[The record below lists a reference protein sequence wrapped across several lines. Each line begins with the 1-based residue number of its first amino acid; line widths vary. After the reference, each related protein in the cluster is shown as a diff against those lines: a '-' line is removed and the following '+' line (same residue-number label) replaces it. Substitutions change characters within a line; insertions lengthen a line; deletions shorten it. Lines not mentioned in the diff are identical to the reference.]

1 MQLQHSNLNI
11 VHQISP
17 ANCQPSTANHQHR
30 TIHVPVKKITEI
42 ICLAGLLFFFGCTA
56 DKEYSGW
63 PQYKG
68 SQEGIHY
75 SSLSEIDTGNVRR
88 LRIAWEYHTGD
99 ADTANSSQIQC
110 NPIIVDRYLYGT
122 TPQMKLFA
130 VDAATG
136 QEIWKFNPFD
146 SLQGDRKRFFS
157 HNNSRG
163 VVYWTD
169 GEDDKRIYYTAG
181 SYLYSI
187 HAITGKIIQTFG
199 DSGKV
204 DLHEGLGRD
213 VSKLFVTASSPGIV
227 FNDLLIMGTRVHE
240 GPEAAPGHIRAYD
253 IRTGKQQWIFHTIPH
268 PGEKGYESWDDP
280 NAYKYIGGANAWGGL
295 TLDHKRGIVYA
306 GTGSANYDFYGGK
319 RTGNN
324 LFANSVLAL
333 NAQTGRYIWHF
344 QYLHHDVWDR
354 DIPAPPALVTVRRN
368 GNSMDAIALTTKT
381 GLVFVFERETG
392 KPLFDIEER
401 PVPTQTDLKGEKLSP
416 TQPYPVKPA
425 PFMRQLITEKDL
437 NHLLPD
443 SSFQDIKTRWSQLKN
458 DHMYNPPSLQGTLEF
473 PGLDGGAEWGG
484 PSFDPESGILYINSN
499 EVGWVVRA
507 VENKHEIPANETVGQ
522 AGKRL
527 YQLNCMVCHGAD
539 KESSSNYPSLNN
551 LQKKYS
557 EASFDTLVLSG
568 RRMMPGFGQLSLQQR
583 QAIASFVLD
592 TREGKNK
599 RFTDTALKK
608 DDPFRLPYSMSGIS
622 KFLTKGGL
630 PGIAPPWGTLNAIDL
645 NTGEYVWKKPL
656 GHDPAFPSHVG
667 PTGTENYGGSVI
679 TAGGLLFI
687 AATKDGKFRAFNKR
701 TGELI
706 WETTLPVPAYA
717 TPSVYSM
724 NGKQYVVIACG
735 GGKLNT
741 RSGDSYVAFSLPD

>member
-1 MQLQHSNLNI
+1 MKKNATAIII
-11 VHQISP
+11 VTTFLSF
-17 ANCQPSTANHQHR
+17 TACN
-30 TIHVPVKKITEI
+30 
-42 ICLAGLLFFFGCTA
+42 
-56 DKEYSGW
+56 SGETNYTTW
-63 PQYKG
+63 QQYKG
-68 SQEGIHY
+68 SSEGIHY
-75 SSLSEIDTGNVRR
+75 SSLAEIDTSNVKQ

-110 NPIIVDRYLYGT
+110 NPIVIDNFLYGT

-130 VDAATG
+130 VDASTG
-136 QEIWKFNPFD
+136 REIWKFNPFD
-146 SLQGDRKRFFS
+146 SLERDRKRFFS

-163 VVYWTD
+163 IAYWSD
-169 GEDDKRIYYTAG
+169 GAKDKRIYYTAG
-181 SYLYSI
+181 SYLY
-187 HAITGKIIQTFG
+187 AIDALTGTINRSFG

-213 VSKLFVTASSPGIV
+213 VRTLFVTATSPGIV
-227 FNDLLIMGTRVHE
+227 FKDMLIMGTRVHE

-253 IRTGKQQWIFHTIPH
+253 IRSGKQRWIFHTIPQ
-268 PGEKGYESWDDP
+268 PGQKGHETWDDP
-280 NAYKYIGGANAWGGL
+280 DAYKFIGGANAWGGL
-295 TLDHKRGIVYA
+295 TLDTKRGIVFA
-306 GTGSANYDFYGGK
+306 GTGSANYDFYGGR

-333 NAQTGRYIWHF
+333 NAETGKYIWHF

-354 DIPAPPALVTVRRN
+354 DIPAPPALVTLRRN
-368 GNSMDAIALTTKT
+368 RNMIDAVALTTKT
-381 GLVFVFERETG
+381 GFVFVFERETG

-401 PVPTQTDLKGEKLSP
+401 PVPTNTDLVGEKLSP

-425 PFMRQLITEKDL
+425 SFMRQVITEKDL

-443 SSFQDIKTRWSQLKN
+443 SSFQAVKARFSQLRN
-458 DHMYNPPSLQGTLEF
+458 DHMYNPPSLQGTFEF

-484 PSFDPESGILYINSN
+484 PSFDPETGVLYINSN

-507 VENKHEIPANETVGQ
+507 VENKFHSPANENVAQ

-527 YQLNCMVCHGAD
+527 YQVNCMVCHGAD
-539 KESSSNYPSLNN
+539 KEGSSNYPSLSN

-557 EASFDTLVLSG
+557 PSSFDTLLLTG
-568 RRMMPGFGQLSLQQR
+568 RRMMPGFGQLSEPQR
-583 QAIASFVLD
+583 KAIASFVLD
-592 TREGKNK
+592 VKPDQSKPFR
-599 RFTDTALKK
+599 DTAAKK
-608 DDPFRLPYSMSGIS
+608 DDPFKLQYSMSGIS
-622 KFLTKGGL
+622 KFQTKGGL

-645 NTGEYVWKKPL
+645 NTGEYVWRKPL
-656 GHDPAFPSHVG
+656 GHDPAFARSG
-667 PTGTENYGGSVI
+667 EPTGTENYGASVI

-701 TGELI
+701 TGEVI

-717 TPSVYSM
+717 TPAVYSIH
-724 NGKQYVVIACG
+724 GKQYVVIACG

-741 RSGDSYVAFSLPD
+741 RSGDSYVAFSLPGN